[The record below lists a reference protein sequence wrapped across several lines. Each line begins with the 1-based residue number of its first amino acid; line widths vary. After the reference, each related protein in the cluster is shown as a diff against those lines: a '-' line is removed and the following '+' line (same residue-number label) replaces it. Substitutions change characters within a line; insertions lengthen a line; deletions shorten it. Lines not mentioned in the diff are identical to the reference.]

1 VSEAATAQAEACEPT
16 GDDDMRKFLIIALSV
31 PSLGALTNMAYADIK
46 PLQTPYSADQLKASC
61 AKNGGT
67 FGREGSNGSYYC
79 EFKGGSFVE
88 CNKAKRCEY
97 VTPFT
102 AAGTKVG
109 AKPLNGNLGSTTKL
123 GGTST
128 ATIGGTATGGSKV
141 GGVTFGSTMS
151 GGTTPAGTKGGA
163 AGSVTAVTPVTSNP
177 TLLSAGGALGATRPG
192 LGAGPIAGGIN
203 GRKLQ

>member
-1 VSEAATAQAEACEPT
+1 
-16 GDDDMRKFLIIALSV
+16 MRKFLILALSL
-31 PSLGALTNMAYADIK
+31 PSLGALTNTACADIK

-102 AAGTKVG
+102 TAGTKVG

-123 GGTST
+123 GGKST
-128 ATIGGTATGGSKV
+128 ATIGGTATGASKV
-141 GGVTFGSTMS
+141 GGAMFGSTMS
-151 GGTTPAGTKGGA
+151 GGTTPAGTQSGA
-163 AGSVTAVTPVTSNP
+163 ATATAITSNP
-177 TLLSAGGALGATRPG
+177 TLNPTGGVFGVSRIG
-192 LGAGPIAGGIN
+192 LGASPIAGGIN
-203 GRKLQ
+203 NNGRKPQ